1 MPDAYDQCGV
11 LYERS
16 GGIIDSYILS
26 IAAAAIIC
34 AIAVKLT
41 EGQGPQGAI
50 IKLIAGLLLTFTV
63 IRPLANLEFSKW
75 SDITLEITDRAQTAV
90 GEGEDMT
97 KQALASGII
106 SRTEAYILDKA
117 EALGLSLEVEVTV
130 SEDDIPVPI
139 AVRLTGNA
147 SPFAKSRLASM
158 IQQDLGI
165 SREDQTWS

>member
-1 MPDAYDQCGV
+1 MDGMDGYV
-11 LYERS
+11 
-16 GGIIDSYILS
+16 LS
-26 IAAAAIIC
+26 IAAMAILC

-41 EGQGPQGAI
+41 ENQGTQGTM
-50 IKLIAGLLLTFTV
+50 IKLIVGLLLTFSV
-63 IRPLANLEFSKW
+63 IRPLANIKLTQW
-75 SDITLEITDRAQTAV
+75 SDVTLEISDYAKAAV

-147 SPFAKSRLASM
+147 SPFAKSSLASM